1 MSVAVST
8 RLRIGNWVWLLAI
21 LSAATWAGFFLP
33 LLLIK
38 AVGDDGG
45 GLGLFMFFMSV
56 CVPALVVVNVLVALF
71 ATGCLFM
78 TGTRVS
84 KCVAILAG
92 INSII
97 FVCIVLPLLLD

>member
-8 RLRIGNWVWLLAI
+8 RRRVENWVWLIAI
-21 LSAATWAGFFLP
+21 LSAASWAGLFCP
-33 LLLIK
+33 LQLIK

-45 GLGLFMFFMSV
+45 GLGLFMFHMSI
-56 CVPALVVVNVLVALF
+56 CVPALVVANVLVALV

-78 TGTRVS
+78 TGTRLS
-84 KCVAILAG
+84 KCVSVLAG

-97 FVCIVLPLLLD
+97 FVCIVLPLYLD

>member
-45 GLGLFMFFMSV
+45 GLGLFMSNSKRFIHFWMAMAVSAV
-56 CVPALVVVNVLVALF
+56 C
-71 ATGCLFM
+71 
-78 TGTRVS
+78 
-84 KCVAILAG
+84 
-92 INSII
+92 
-97 FVCIVLPLLLD
+97 